1 MSLHPG
7 TDAAGAIRYA
17 LTSRLSPEGRVAISL
32 LLYRGG
38 GVAHS
43 RSLGVVE
50 RHQLVDV
57 MYKCRMHLNRLGVQR
72 LSAPE
77 PGRDRL
83 PPAQTLTIRR

>member
-57 MYKCRMHLNRLGVQR
+57 MYKCRLHR